1 VTPVDAALA
10 AGVFAFAGVTG
21 ANNGGTLVA
30 VQLRGAT
37 NPPWVPVVVLAVAVG
52 VGPAVLGTGVAR
64 TIAEDLAVFDGTGH
78 AVALATVLVVSVALV
93 GLLSA
98 RGLPTSLFAALIGA
112 LTGVGLGLGLGVDG
126 GTVGAVFLAA
136 ALTPWAGA
144 GLAWAVTRA
153 QRWVAPTGRTWR
165 WVARRQFGSFLLLCV
180 AYGAN
185 GAQVMVALLALAL
198 QRSPGSI
205 GGDAW
210 LLCGLASCFAAG
222 SVVGLFRLSSSVGS
236 GIVALRPRQVATA
249 KVASTAAVVSAAAV
263 GLPVST
269 TQVVTASLVGCGAAE
284 GYRRIRWQHAQRIAL
299 AWLITVPAAFVAA
312 GTVGLVARA
321 FI

>member
-1 VTPVDAALA
+1 MTPVDAALVV
-10 AGVFAFAGVTG
+10 GVFAFTAVTG

-37 NPPWVPVVVLAVAVG
+37 NPPWVPVVVLAIAVG

-64 TIAEDLAVFDGTGH
+64 TIADDLAVFDGPGRGP
-78 AVALATVLVVSVALV
+78 ALATVLIVSVVLV

-98 RGLPTSLFAALIGA
+98 RGLPTSLFAALIGSI
-112 LTGVGLGLGLGVDG
+112 TGVGLGLGLDVDG
-126 GTVGAVFLAA
+126 RTIGAVFLAA
-136 ALTPWAGA
+136 AATPWIGA
-144 GLAWAVTRA
+144 GLAWVMTRA
-153 QRWVAPTGRTWR
+153 QRWVAPTGRSWR

-198 QRSPGSI
+198 TRSPSSV

-210 LLCGLASCFAAG
+210 LLVGLALCFG
-222 SVVGLFRLSSSVGS
+222 VGTVVGLGRLSGSVGS
-236 GIVALRPRQVATA
+236 GIVALRPSQVATA
-249 KVASTAAVVSAAAV
+249 KVASTAAVAAAAGV

-284 GYRRIRWQHAQRIAL
+284 GYRRIRWQHARRIAA
-299 AWLITVPAAFVAA
+299 AWLVTVPVSFAVAGA
-312 GTVGLVARA
+312 VGLSARP

>member
-1 VTPVDAALA
+1 MTPVDLALA

-30 VQLRGAT
+30 VQLRGSS
-37 NPPWVPVVVLAVAVG
+37 NPPWVPVLVLAVAVG
-52 VGPAVLGTGVAR
+52 VGPALLGTAVAA
-64 TIAEDLAVFDGTGH
+64 TIADDLVVFDGPGH

-93 GLLSA
+93 GVLSA
-98 RGLPTSLFAALIGA
+98 KGLPTSLFAALIGA
-112 LTGVGLGLGLGVDG
+112 ITGVGLGLGSAVDG
-126 GTVGAVFLAA
+126 AVVGAVFLAA
-136 ALTPWAGA
+136 ALTPWLGA

-165 WVARRQFGSFLLLCV
+165 WVARRQFGTFLLLCV

-198 QRSPGSI
+198 QRSTASI
-205 GGDAW
+205 GGDGW
-210 LLCGLASCFAAG
+210 LLAGLAASFAVG
-222 SVVGLFRLSSSVGS
+222 SVIGLVRLSSSVGS

-249 KVASTAAVVSAAAV
+249 KVASTAAVASAAVV

-269 TQVVTASLVGCGAAE
+269 TQVVTASLIGCGAAE

-299 AWLITVPAAFVAA
+299 AWLVTVPAALVASGA
-312 GTVGLVARA
+312 VGLVARL

>member
-1 VTPVDAALA
+1 MTPVDAALVV
-10 AGVFAFAGVTG
+10 GVFAFTAVTG

-37 NPPWVPVVVLAVAVG
+37 NPPWVPVVVLAIAVG

-64 TIAEDLAVFDGTGH
+64 TIADDLAVFDGPGRGP
-78 AVALATVLVVSVALV
+78 ALATVLIVSVVLV

-98 RGLPTSLFAALIGA
+98 RGLPTSLFAALIGSI
-112 LTGVGLGLGLGVDG
+112 TGVGLGLGLDVDG
-126 GTVGAVFLAA
+126 RTIGAVFLAA
-136 ALTPWAGA
+136 AATPWIGA
-144 GLAWAVTRA
+144 GLAWVMTRA
-153 QRWVAPTGRTWR
+153 QRWVAPTGRSWR

-198 QRSPGSI
+198 TRSPSSV

-210 LLCGLASCFAAG
+210 LLVGLALCFG
-222 SVVGLFRLSSSVGS
+222 VGTVVGLGRLSGSVGS
-236 GIVALRPRQVATA
+236 GIVALRPSQVATA
-249 KVASTAAVVSAAAV
+249 KVASTAAVAAAAGV

-284 GYRRIRWQHAQRIAL
+284 GYRRIRWQHARRIAA
-299 AWLITVPAAFVAA
+299 AWLVTVPVSFAVAGA
-312 GTVGLVARA
+312 VGLSARP
-321 FI
+321 FV

>member
-1 VTPVDAALA
+1 VTPLDVALVV
-10 AGVFAFAGVTG
+10 GAFAYAAVTG

-37 NPPWVPVVVLAVAVG
+37 NPPWVPVVVLAIAVG
-52 VGPAVLGTGVAR
+52 VGPALLGTGVA
-64 TIAEDLAVFDGTGH
+64 TTVASHLAVFDGPGH
-78 AVALATVLVVSVALV
+78 GLALATVLIVSVGLV

-112 LTGVGLGLGLGVDG
+112 ITGVGLGLGLDVDG
-126 GTVGAVFLAA
+126 ATIGAVFLAA
-136 ALTPWAGA
+136 ALTPWIGA
-144 GLAWAVTRA
+144 GLAWVVTRA
-153 QRWVAPTGRTWR
+153 QRWVAPAGHTWR
-165 WVARRQFGSFLLLCV
+165 WIARRQFGSFLLLCV

-198 QRSPGSI
+198 QRSPAQV
-205 GGDAW
+205 GGDAR
-210 LLCGLASCFAAG
+210 LLVLLALCFALG
-222 SVVGLFRLSSSVGS
+222 NVVGLGRLSGSVGS

-249 KVASTAAVVSAAAV
+249 KVASTAAVAAAAGL

-284 GYRRIRWQHAQRIAL
+284 GYRRIRWQHAQRIAF
-299 AWLITVPAAFVAA
+299 AWLLTVPATFVAA
-312 GTVGLVARA
+312 GVVGLIARP
-321 FI
+321 FV